1 MYITLI
7 LLDSVVNFFYEAL
20 VEKVVFEEAAGLSL
34 VIIMIKE
41 KCEKWLQII
50 IFVKFRSR
58 VFHWRT
64 KKAHG
69 PERGHTE

>member
-41 KCEKWLQII
+41 KCEKCLQII
-50 IFVKFRSR
+50 IFV
-58 VFHWRT
+58 VELFHWRN
-64 KKAHG
+64 KKGTRPGKRA
-69 PERGHTE
+69 HTE